1 MIGMILFP
9 AFVLSLVGSFSFNDK
24 PYSPK
29 INEYIYIYI
38 YILRDLYTIIF
49 GVLLELGQ
57 FLLPFSIVEN

>member
-29 INEYIYIYI
+29 INEYIYI
-38 YILRDLYTIIF
+38 LRDLYTIIF

-57 FLLPFSIVEN
+57 FLLLFSIVEN

>member
-1 MIGMILFP
+1 MILFP

-29 INEYIYIYI
+29 INEYIYT
-38 YILRDLYTIIF
+38 LRDLYTIIF

-57 FLLPFSIVEN
+57 FLLLFSIVEN

>member
-1 MIGMILFP
+1 MILFP

-38 YILRDLYTIIF
+38 LRDLYTIIF

-57 FLLPFSIVEN
+57 FLLLFSIVEN

>member
-24 PYSPK
+24 PCSPK
-29 INEYIYIYI
+29 INEYIYI

-57 FLLPFSIVEN
+57 FLLLFSIVEN